1 MSLEKF
7 CYMKRIVQFSV
18 LVCFFIG
25 FNLSCSTSEQ
35 DGAAGK
41 LPVPDY
47 AQSEMWYRSL
57 EGAAN
62 KAVDVFYIT
71 PKIGSC
77 RQILS
82 TGSRRKT
89 PFATRWWIES

>member
-35 DGAAGK
+35 DGAELEQGGG
-41 LPVPDY
+41 
-47 AQSEMWYRSL
+47 AQHRKQSAQW
-57 EGAAN
+57 
-62 KAVDVFYIT
+62 AV
-71 PKIGSC
+71 
-77 RQILS
+77 
-82 TGSRRKT
+82 
-89 PFATRWWIES
+89 A